1 MDKRYFALNQVEKYY
16 AHTLEDEKGS
26 IIRRELL
33 TEHSD
38 RTIKYF
44 HLLLKQK
51 GFSKQMGRFIE
62 NLFGKLSEEG
72 EQFLW
77 EMIDGIPLFHD
88 FGKINPDYQKQ
99 VMKNQYVAENNMFWH
114 IGKRHSLISAVIY
127 IDYYIEELK
136 KTVKDKEDK
145 AKLRPFIIY
154 HAYVIERHHS
164 NLNDFQE
171 FLLSLKE
178 GAGKDVIDI
187 FAEGRCSAYRK
198 EFRLTNRLVLNML
211 QTITHV
217 DWNREKGIT
226 LYAYIRLLYSFLV
239 ASDYYAT
246 TEFKTQKEMKQ
257 FGNLNEI
264 EKWIAVYED
273 TEVMKSVRAYQKEQ
287 YPKPLHEIKKEH
299 INDLRTEILTDAEH
313 TLKENKNGSLFYLEA
328 PTGSGKS
335 NIAMA
340 LSFQLIK
347 GHDNLQK
354 ILYIYPFNTLV
365 EQNRENLEKVFGNNR
380 EISEQ
385 IAVVNSLT
393 PIKMPQKTKEME
405 NEEVFCYQK
414 ALLDRQFLNY
424 PMVISTHVS
433 LFDIMFGERRESA
446 FGFHQLMNSVVV
458 LDEIQSYKNELWGKI
473 ICFLQ
478 EFSYLLNMKLII
490 MSATL
495 PNLDLL
501 SGNSSQTVQLMN
513 NRDNYFS
520 HVCFKGRVKISYEL
534 LESENIEDELIEHIL
549 NQAASKKKI
558 LIEFIKKK
566 SAAEFF
572 EKLKVKKGV
581 PCDVEYMS
589 GEDSIWERS
598 RILQNVKESTEGII
612 LVATQVVEAGVDID
626 MDIGYKNISKL
637 DSEEQFMGRIN
648 RSCLRKGEVYFFKL
662 DDPQNVY
669 RDQDVRLDKE
679 FTVENRDMREIL
691 VSKNFSKYY
700 EKVLA
705 VLKRT
710 VDELSGEKGL
720 DEFFG
725 NIVGKLNWPKVASA
739 MRLIEESSWSM
750 TVYLARKL
758 QDGQGDEVDG
768 KKLWKEYVELLEN
781 FSMDY
786 AEKRVKLSQIT
797 SKMNCFLYQIKQNSN
812 FNYND
817 KVGEIFYIEDG
828 EKYFRDGKLDRN
840 KIQGEVGDFVDFI

>member
-1 MDKRYFALNQVEKYY
+1 M
-16 AHTLEDEKGS
+16 
-26 IIRRELL
+26 
-33 TEHSD
+33 
-38 RTIKYF
+38 
-44 HLLLKQK
+44 
-51 GFSKQMGRFIE
+51 
-62 NLFGKLSEEG
+62 
-72 EQFLW
+72 
-77 EMIDGIPLFHD
+77 
-88 FGKINPDYQKQ
+88 
-99 VMKNQYVAENNMFWH
+99 
-114 IGKRHSLISAVIY
+114 
-127 IDYYIEELK
+127 
-136 KTVKDKEDK
+136 
-145 AKLRPFIIY
+145 
-154 HAYVIERHHS
+154 
-164 NLNDFQE
+164 
-171 FLLSLKE
+171 
-178 GAGKDVIDI
+178 
-187 FAEGRCSAYRK
+187 
-198 EFRLTNRLVLNML
+198 
-211 QTITHV
+211 
-217 DWNREKGIT
+217 
-226 LYAYIRLLYSFLV
+226 
-239 ASDYYAT
+239 
-246 TEFKTQKEMKQ
+246 
-257 FGNLNEI
+257 
-264 EKWIAVYED
+264 
-273 TEVMKSVRAYQKEQ
+273 
-287 YPKPLHEIKKEH
+287 
-299 INDLRTEILTDAEH
+299 
-313 TLKENKNGSLFYLEA
+313 
-328 PTGSGKS
+328 
-335 NIAMA
+335 
-340 LSFQLIK
+340 
-347 GHDNLQK
+347 
-354 ILYIYPFNTLV
+354 
-365 EQNRENLEKVFGNNR
+365 
-380 EISEQ
+380 
-385 IAVVNSLT
+385 VNSLT

-581 PCDVEYMS
+581 LCDVEYMS

-840 KIQGEVGDFVDFI
+840 KIQGEVRRFCRFYIRDGRFMKVNGTLMNYYFHCKRQCYLFGNRMNMEDNSEEVKIGKAIHEEHSEQANTEIAIENIRLDKLTAEYLTEVKKSDADVEASKWQLIFCLKVLKEKGIEKEGKAGICRKKQRK